1 MNRHF
6 TDADW
11 SQNHHSF
18 LTSVTFS
25 PTPINRK
32 SQSNPLFC
40 ITLIYAMRTSACLK
54 ALPFL
59 LFLGGCVMHNRMTS
73 PVALPK
79 EQQSWTYGLVV
90 DPILAS
96 DDGEVFGFQPIISYR
111 AGLGKGNELGVTL
124 YGVYLPGAVIDLK
137 HQFYQNGNFT
147 FSGDA
152 ALYGGALRPFGLQY
166 DLLFGSQKFYGVA
179 GVNVDFT
186 SFTNYPAAKVIGIGS
201 EVPGKRGLGFQIT
214 YANRL
219 VPDANDRYNWLM
231 IGLKMDFRNSKKKF
245 RDPAKQIKE

>member
-1 MNRHF
+1 MYNLDLRDENF
-6 TDADW
+6 CMLKGSSLPSLSWGLCDAQQDD
-11 SQNHHSF
+11 
-18 LTSVTFS
+18 L
-25 PTPINRK
+25 
-32 SQSNPLFC
+32 
-40 ITLIYAMRTSACLK
+40 
-54 ALPFL
+54 
-59 LFLGGCVMHNRMTS
+59 

-166 DLLFGSQKFYGVA
+166 DLLFGSQKFYGMA

-201 EVPGKRGLGFQIT
+201 EVPGKSGVGVSNHLRQS
-214 YANRL
+214 
-219 VPDANDRYNWLM
+219 
-231 IGLKMDFRNSKKKF
+231 IGTGCR
-245 RDPAKQIKE
+245 